1 MARKRTIRF
10 TVADDDF
17 RLLLMLARTERKS
30 IEDLFRESVPEVLA
44 KYSLLVRMTGDPAD
58 PALARRRRPPD
69 PRRGRPPLA

>member
-1 MARKRTIRF
+1 MARKRKIRF

-44 KYSLLVRMTGDPAD
+44 KYSVLVRLSEEPSD
-58 PALARRRRPPD
+58 PALARRRRPQEAG
-69 PRRGRPPLA
+69 RG